1 MSLTVSS
8 KFPGIRATIVLD
20 SIGPNGARLTTIEAE
35 APRIILAE
43 INTHR
48 LLSRGS
54 ASSRAVPPLRMM
66 ARVREEPA
74 VPVYWGKNQ
83 PGMQAETELEG
94 DELKEVQEVWDQLRL
109 KALEGVA
116 KLHSLGL
123 HKQLANRPIETW
135 MRHAMVMSATEWSNL
150 DGLRRHKAAQPEFQ
164 ELATCIHE
172 VLSLSKPQVLKCGEA
187 HLPYVTGYDEEEVG
201 KAGLRLGIDNVK
213 EMVSIARVCRVSYL
227 NHDGDQ
233 DIDKDIPRYRKL
245 VDSGHM
251 SPTEHVAY
259 ALSKEKWEA
268 KAMAAAKAWV
278 YDRIP
283 VGNFWGWQQYRKGLL
298 SEHDFSKM
306 RAHSGA

>member
-1 MSLTVSS
+1 VSLTVSS
-8 KFPGIRATIVLD
+8 NIPGIRATIVLD

-54 ASSRAVPPLRMM
+54 ASSRAVPGPRML
-66 ARVREEPA
+66 ARVRDEPA
-74 VPVYWGKNQ
+74 IPAYWGKNQ
-83 PGMQAETELEG
+83 PGMQAETELVGEELEEAQRIW
-94 DELKEVQEVWDQLRL
+94 DELRL
-109 KALEGVA
+109 KALEGVE

-123 HKQLANRPIETW
+123 HKQLANRPLETW
-135 MRHAMVMSATEWSNL
+135 MRHVVVITATEWSNL
-150 DGLRRHKAAQPEFQ
+150 DGLRRHKAAQPEFH
-164 ELATCIHE
+164 ELAKCIHE
-172 VLSLSKPQVLKCGEA
+172 VLLLSKPQALKCGEA
-187 HLPYVTGYDEEEVG
+187 HLPYVTGYDEEDVEQSGV
-201 KAGLRLGIDNVK
+201 RLGIDNIK

-227 NHDGDQ
+227 NHDGDR
-233 DIDKDIPRYRKL
+233 DIDKDVPRYRTL
-245 VDSGHM
+245 VESGHM

-259 ALSKEKWEA
+259 ALSKEKWETM
-268 KAMAAAKAWV
+268 AMAAAKAWIHE
-278 YDRIP
+278 RTP

>member
-43 INTHR
+43 VNTHR

-54 ASSRAVPPLRMM
+54 ASSRAVPPTRMM

-83 PGMQAETELEG
+83 AGMQAEIELEG
-94 DELKEVQEVWDQLRL
+94 DELKEAQEVWDELRL

-123 HKQLANRPIETW
+123 HKQLANRPLETW
-135 MRHAMVMSATEWSNL
+135 MRHVMVVSATEWSNL

-172 VLSLSKPQVLKCGEA
+172 ALSLSKPQVLKCGEA

-201 KAGLRLGIDNVK
+201 QAGLRLGIDNVK

-227 NHDGDQ
+227 NHDGNK
-233 DIDKDIPRYRKL
+233 DIDKDIPRYRTL
-245 VDSGHM
+245 VESGHM

-283 VGNFWGWQQYRKGLL
+283 VGNFWGWEQYRKRLL
-298 SEHDFSKM
+298 NEHDFSKI
-306 RAHSGA
+306 RHT